1 MKRSLMIFVVLI
13 SLFGC
18 TKQSTKIAIDA
29 NREIERGN
37 DEVFELLCY
46 NYKTYL
52 FNEFKNCKTPEDFDR
67 VFKQREALETYVIQH
82 ERLRTYRMITVD
94 RFLLDQ
100 QGILDLEWKKWSSW
114 VKELKQS
121 EPSEVGN

>member
-121 EPSEVGN
+121 EPSEAGN